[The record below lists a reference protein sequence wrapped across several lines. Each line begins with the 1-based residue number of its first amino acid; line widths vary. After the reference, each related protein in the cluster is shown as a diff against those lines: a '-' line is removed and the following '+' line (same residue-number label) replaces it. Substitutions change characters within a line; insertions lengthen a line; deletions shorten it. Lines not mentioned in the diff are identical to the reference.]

1 MPEVLGVTGMP
12 LAGKTTVAD
21 ILEEQ
26 GYEKVDMGDVVRS
39 EMDARD
45 IPVEKTAE
53 FVNSQRKAYGQ
64 SAIARLTVP
73 RVQNALED
81 SDNVVVTGM
90 RSVQERDR
98 FQEELGLD
106 MDVIALWASV
116 ETRRQRTQN
125 RGREE
130 DEKGQDFEERDQR
143 EIEQGVAEL
152 VALSDH
158 LIKNESADEKELEHR
173 VKSLV

>member
-12 LAGKTTVAD
+12 LAGKTTAAD

-45 IPVEKTAE
+45 IPVERTAE
-53 FVNSQRKAYGQ
+53 FVNSQREAYGR

-81 SDNVVVTGM
+81 SEEVVVTGM
-90 RSVQERDR
+90 RSAEERDR
-98 FQEELGLD
+98 FQKELGID
-106 MDVIALWASV
+106 MDVVAVWASV
-116 ETRRQRTQN
+116 ETRRRRMED

-130 DEKGQDFEERDQR
+130 DEKSQDFEERDQR
-143 EIEQGVAEL
+143 EIEHGVAEL

-158 LIKNESADEKELEHR
+158 LIKNESGGESELRHR
-173 VKSLV
+173 VESLG